1 MNAGRL
7 RSTFDEPALDVGGAV
22 QVAKRWQEQ
31 DGAPGLAKR
40 GEERIARLCATPS
53 DLAQHGTER
62 LRHGQEIEPPVPRGA
77 HDHGRR
83 VAVEALESSLEEA
96 LIEPRHVA
104 SDDDLGSRRF
114 AEASFDGGFEA
125 LAKGPAGL
133 AKPLGIDGDL
143 AEWRR
148 RTGHEAHACRPPGLE
163 GAFETSVAE
172 AVLETDRGGVEE
184 WMAPGVCPRTEGE
197 DDEGRRRAPRH
208 RVSV

>member
-1 MNAGRL
+1 
-7 RSTFDEPALDVGGAV
+7 V
-22 QVAKRWQEQ
+22 
-31 DGAPGLAKR
+31 APGPSKC
-40 GEERIARLCATPS
+40 GEERVARLWATPP

-77 HDHGRR
+77 HDHGPR
-83 VAVEALESSLEEA
+83 VAGDAFESGLEEA
-96 LIEPRHVA
+96 LVEARHVA

-125 LAKGPAGL
+125 LAKAPTGL

-143 AEWRR
+143 AEWLR
-148 RTGHEAHACRPPGLE
+148 RTGHEAHTCRPPRLE

-172 AVLETDRGGVEE
+172 AVLETDRCGEQE
-184 WMAPGVCPRTEGE
+184 WMAQGVCPRTEGE

-208 RVSV
+208 RVFSLASEGRLWKREPRQPDTSA